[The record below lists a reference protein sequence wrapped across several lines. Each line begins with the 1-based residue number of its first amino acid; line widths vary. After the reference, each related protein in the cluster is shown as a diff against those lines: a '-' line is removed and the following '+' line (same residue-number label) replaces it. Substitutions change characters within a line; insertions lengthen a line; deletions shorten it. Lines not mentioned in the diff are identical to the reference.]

1 MNRIAKS
8 WLILAMISLT
18 CFLSCSKIDLP
29 HDRDNLPNDV
39 IIQWS
44 VVALNAAGGTTY
56 ANPLIVS
63 RIDAMMHIAMH
74 DALNAINPRYK
85 QYAYKTEG
93 KKFADPFAAAASAAY
108 TVLLASFPENKS
120 MLDSALSASLST
132 IENGMLKETG
142 INLGMESG
150 NAILMLRAGDPVT
163 TNPVVLIP
171 VSTVPGVYN
180 VVPPFDFLFAPFWQT
195 VTPFSLLRPDQFR
208 SAPHPALNSVRYAK
222 DFNEIKEIGKLNST
236 TRTADQSAYA
246 KWWFEFVELGWNR
259 AARITATTHDVK
271 LFATARMFA
280 LMNMAIADSYIA
292 GSDSKNYYNFW
303 RPYTAIRAAA
313 TDGNDATD
321 PDPNWEPAEPTPP
334 VQDYPSTHSIG
345 ANAAATMLTHFLGNH
360 TGFSMASSTGVPAN
374 SIRSFSGFKQAADEN
389 AHSRIVAGI
398 HFRFA
403 TDAGQKMGDEIGN
416 WTVKNHLRPLR

>member
-8 WLILAMISLT
+8 WLIIAMISLT

-29 HDRDNLPNDV
+29 HHERDNLPNDV

-44 VVALNAAGGTTY
+44 IVALNAEGGTTY
-56 ANPLIVS
+56 ANPLLVS
-63 RIDAMMHIAMH
+63 RVDAMMHIAMH
-74 DALNAINPRYK
+74 DALNAINHRYK

-132 IENGMLKETG
+132 IANGMLKETG
-142 INLGMESG
+142 INLGMEAG

-208 SAPHPALNSVRYAK
+208 SAPHPALNSDRYAK

-259 AARITATTHDVK
+259 VARITATTHDMK

-280 LMNMAIADSYIA
+280 LMNMAMSTPIL
-292 GSDSKNYYNFW
+292 
-303 RPYTAIRAAA
+303 P
-313 TDGNDATD
+313 DGTQKTITTFGDL
-321 PDPNWEPAEPTPP
+321 TPP
-334 VQDYPSTHSIG
+334 FVRQQQTVM
-345 ANAAATMLTHFLGNH
+345 TQQT
-360 TGFSMASSTGVPAN
+360 
-374 SIRSFSGFKQAADEN
+374 
-389 AHSRIVAGI
+389 RI
-398 HFRFA
+398 
-403 TDAGQKMGDEIGN
+403 QIGN
-416 WTVKNHLRPLR
+416 RLSPHRRYRIILQHTVLVQMLLQLC